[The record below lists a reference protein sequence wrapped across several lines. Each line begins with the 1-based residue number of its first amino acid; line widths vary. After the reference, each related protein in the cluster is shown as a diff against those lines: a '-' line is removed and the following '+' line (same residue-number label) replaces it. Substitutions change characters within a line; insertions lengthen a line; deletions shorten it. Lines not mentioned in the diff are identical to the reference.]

1 MTSAKQTSYD
11 SDMYSKT
18 TAPPTKNILADV
30 KSDLSQT
37 LDPTGKNVVEIIIAE
52 HALVKSLA
60 AKWDSTSDTA
70 NKQGIAYNIL
80 KLLSTHAAKEEMA
93 VYPAIRAKLPNG
105 PAIADHCLQEHMA
118 LKKVL
123 YELDSMK
130 VTDSGFDGKLRTA
143 IQLTLEHV
151 GEEENDILPQ
161 LQRTLS
167 KEDLDKV
174 TRDYT
179 TYAAVAPTRPHPD
192 APNQPPANIAANTAS
207 TPLDMARDI
216 GRFQSTTKA

>member
-1 MTSAKQTSYD
+1 M
-11 SDMYSKT
+11 
-18 TAPPTKNILADV
+18 
-30 KSDLSQT
+30 
-37 LDPTGKNVVEIIIAE
+37 AE

-60 AKWDSTSDTA
+60 TKWETTTDTA

-93 VYPAIRAKLPNG
+93 VYPAIRAKMPNG
-105 PAIADHCLQEHMA
+105 PSIADHCLQEHLA

-123 YELDSMK
+123 YELDSMN
-130 VTDSGFDGKLRTA
+130 VTDAGFDGKLRTA
-143 IQLTLEHV
+143 IQLTLDHV
-151 GEEENDILPQ
+151 GEEENDILPK
-161 LQRTLS
+161 LQQTLS
-167 KEDLDKV
+167 KDDFDKV

-192 APNQPPANIAANTAS
+192 APNQPPANIAANTAT

-216 GRFQSTTKA
+216 GRFQSATSTSHTTKSSY